1 MTDLSMSER
10 VGDTALRPVEPS
22 DLEVAISVAQQLL
35 HSDQIL
41 SLQEALRLL
50 LRALDTGPREVR
62 HANGLTFTVI
72 PADSYDARMARDV
85 RELTMEDGS
94 VWTVGTRGAGST
106 FAWRP
111 ADEPPAPRCP
121 TPHHDEYRVRK
132 AREELATPVDLSDGR
147 AVARRAGRL
156 EVALEQLLEML
167 AERGEG
173 Q

>member
-1 MTDLSMSER
+1 MADLATPACA
-10 VGDTALRPVEPS
+10 DNTALRTIEPS

-50 LRALDTGPREVR
+50 LRALGTE
-62 HANGLTFTVI
+62 
-72 PADSYDARMARDV
+72 PA
-85 RELTMEDGS
+85 T
-94 VWTVGTRGAGST
+94 
-106 FAWRP
+106 
-111 ADEPPAPRCP
+111 EPPALRCP
-121 TPHHDEYRVRK
+121 TIGTRDQLALRHDEYRVRK
-132 AREELATPVDLSDGR
+132 AREELAAPVDLSDDR
-147 AVARRAGRL
+147 AMARRVGRL